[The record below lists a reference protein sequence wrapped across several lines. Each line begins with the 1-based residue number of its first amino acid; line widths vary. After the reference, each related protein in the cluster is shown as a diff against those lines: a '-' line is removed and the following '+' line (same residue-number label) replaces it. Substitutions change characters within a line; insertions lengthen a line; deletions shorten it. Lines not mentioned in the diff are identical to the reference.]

1 MKPEATRLAAGLA
14 PAILAS
20 CLAAFLSSCTSAG
33 DTSMD
38 VGSPALT
45 SGTTAA
51 LAAADREAGR
61 SSSNTAQA
69 DQTAFAGGDAA
80 PAAAV
85 AENSVKK
92 AGSAEIASQTSTA
105 KTDAAYAGGLKQASD
120 ADPAQLAEATPAGLV
135 DGNKRQFL
143 SSFLGKPPGKAS
155 PLSASAAKPLIS
167 SNPVPLG
174 SDSRKLVQLASADP
188 SEGQGGPAHLFDGD
202 ALPGVRQTMLF
213 EIKRKSGIDDE
224 SDVDLNEED
233 GAPRIRM
240 ASAAGMARLAPNGLL
255 KQNDTVDTACLKPA
269 LVAILRSAEQHFGQ
283 KAMITSG
290 YRDPSHNR
298 RVRGA
303 KNSMHMYCAAADV
316 QMSGVS
322 KWQLA
327 NYFRAMPGRGGVGT
341 YCHTESVHVDIGPE
355 RDWNWKCGR
364 RG

>member
-1 MKPEATRLAAGLA
+1 
-14 PAILAS
+14 
-20 CLAAFLSSCTSAG
+20 
-33 DTSMD
+33 MD
-38 VGSPALT
+38 VSSPALT
-45 SGTTAA
+45 SGSTAA
-51 LAAADREAGR
+51 LAAADNEAGG
-61 SSSNTAQA
+61 SSVVAAQA
-69 DQTAFAGGDAA
+69 DETAFAGDSASQTA
-80 PAAAV
+80 MIPKASA
-85 AENSVKK
+85 KK
-92 AGSAEIASQTSTA
+92 AGSAEILPETSTA
-105 KTDAAYAGGLKQASD
+105 KTDAAYADGGALKQVSNPNPTEL
-120 ADPAQLAEATPAGLV
+120 ADATPPGLV
-135 DGNKRQFL
+135 DSNKRQFL
-143 SSFLGKPPGKAS
+143 SSFLGKSQGKAS
-155 PLSASAAKPLIS
+155 PLAASATKPFIS

-174 SDSRKLVQLASADP
+174 RDSRKLVQLASADP
-188 SEGQGGPAHLFDGD
+188 SDGKGGPAHLFDSD

-233 GAPRIRM
+233 GAPPIRM

-303 KNSMHMYCAAADV
+303 KKSMHMYCAAADV

-322 KWQLA
+322 KWELA

-341 YCHTESVHVDIGPE
+341 YCHTESVHVDVGPE

-364 RG
+364 RS